1 MAKGELGLQTFD
13 MFLITTS
20 WRDEMQNH
28 QLVFWA
34 HSPQLGAVEL
44 VFQNTSPVFFV
55 DHEEKLPAFDFPI
68 DRKPLKLQN
77 FLGRQVDGLYFKT
90 QRDHRQGWERC
101 RATGVRHF
109 EADIRP
115 DERFL
120 MERFIRGGI
129 RVMGTAET
137 QEGFTRF
144 VDPKIKAQKVV
155 PEFSVVSL
163 DIETGVKSGELY
175 SIGVHFCG
183 RGQELK
189 KVFMLADRR
198 EDLPDQLALYPSETA
213 LLEAFLEWFIE
224 TDPDLI
230 IGWHV
235 IGFDLMFLERKCSE
249 LGLFLDLARGG
260 EEISLVEKPGAGYF
274 ATIPG
279 RIVIDGPPV
288 MRAAGFTFPNY
299 KLETV
304 AQEILDTGKLIASD
318 QNKIAE
324 IERQFREDKA
334 SLARYNLEDCV
345 LVSQIFEKAGI
356 LPFLIA
362 RVETSGLLMDELGL
376 PHAAFDRYYLPKLHR
391 MGLVA
396 PTAEESAKK
405 ATKTKNG
412 LEPKP
417 GIFESVVHLTLGSLL
432 PSMVCSFNIDPLSLL
447 RCDVDPAVT
456 PSGQSFSKSETILPH
471 YLLELID
478 GLQKAQAAGDPPASR
493 AFEMI
498 LENLC
503 TVLRSKNSRFY
514 RDELDEA
521 LSVCADWLL
530 KESRNFLESLGH
542 EVVYGDVD
550 TMLIRLSLRE
560 NADLEDTA
568 RKLAD
573 DLGHHCRRKMKAEFG
588 IDPTL
593 SFDFRQCFTKL
604 MLPEAKTQAE
614 AAKKRFGGLVLAG
627 GKQKLLFEGMSL
639 TGSDW
644 TPLAQ
649 DFQRAL
655 LHNYFTGEN
664 VETFIRTFV
673 ADLREGVYDDQLA
686 YRKKLKKDLDSY
698 ARNPPPQVRAARLL
712 SKPGKYIDYVFCKRG
727 PVPTSMIQND
737 LDYEH
742 YVEKQLQPVA
752 DTLLQL
758 LGRSFRSM
766 ADHKQFEL
774 F

>member
-1 MAKGELGLQTFD
+1 
-13 MFLITTS
+13 MFLLNTS
-20 WRDEMQNH
+20 WRDEMQRH

-44 VFQNTSPVFFV
+44 TFDNVNPVFFI
-55 DHEEKLPAFDFPI
+55 DRDEKLPAFDFPI
-68 DRKPLKLQN
+68 DRKALN
-77 FLGRQVDGLYFKT
+77 LGHFSGRPVDGLYFQT
-90 QRDHRQGWERC
+90 QRDHRLGWERC

-120 MERFIRGGI
+120 MERFIRGGL
-129 RVMGTAET
+129 RVMGTPEPM
-137 QEGFTRF
+137 EGFTRF
-144 VDPKIKAQKVV
+144 VDPKIKAQKVT
-155 PEFSVVSL
+155 PQFSVLSL

-175 SIGVHFCG
+175 SIGVHFQG

-189 KVFMLADRR
+189 KVFMLAGRWEELSD
-198 EDLPDQLALYPSETA
+198 ELAYYPSETE
-213 LLEAFLEWFIE
+213 LLEAFLEWFHE

-249 LGLFLDLARGG
+249 LGLVLDLARGG

-279 RIVIDGPPV
+279 RVVIDGPPV
-288 MRAAGFTFPNY
+288 IRAAGFTFPNY

-304 AQEILDTGKLIASD
+304 AQELLETGKLIATD

-345 LVSQIFEKAGI
+345 LVSRIFEKAGI

-391 MGLVA
+391 IGLVA
-396 PTAEESAKK
+396 PTAEESSKK
-405 ATKTKNG
+405 ASKTQNA
-412 LEPKP
+412 LPPKP
-417 GIFESVVHLTLGSLL
+417 GIYESVAHLTLGSLL

-447 RCDVDPAVT
+447 KSDVNPAET
-456 PSGQSFSKSETILPH
+456 PSGQSFSKTETILPH
-471 YLLELID
+471 YLLDLISGFEQAHGAEDLPVARAYEL
-478 GLQKAQAAGDPPASR
+478 
-493 AFEMI
+493 I

-514 RDELDEA
+514 KAEMDEA
-521 LSVCADWLL
+521 LSVCVDWLL
-530 KESRNFLESLGH
+530 NESRHFLESLGH
-542 EVVYGDVD
+542 EVIFGDMD
-550 TMLIRLSLRE
+550 TMLIRLQIREGESLE
-560 NADLEDTA
+560 QTA
-568 RKLAD
+568 RRLAG
-573 DLGHHCRRKMKAEFG
+573 DLGQHCRRKMKAEFG

-593 SFDFRQCFTKL
+593 SFDYKQCFLKL

-614 AAKKRFGGLVLAG
+614 AAKKRFGGMVLSK
-627 GKQKLLFEGMSL
+627 GKGKLLFEGMSL

-644 TPLAQ
+644 TPLGQ
-649 DFQRAL
+649 DFQRSL
-655 LHNYFTGEN
+655 LQKYFTGED
-664 VETFIRTFV
+664 VDAFIQTFLT
-673 ADLREGVYDDQLA
+673 ALREGAYDDQLA

-712 SKPGKYIDYVFCKRG
+712 SKPGKYVDYVYTKRG
-727 PVPTSMIQND
+727 PVPTSMVQND

-752 DTLLQL
+752 DTLLHL
-758 LGRSFRSM
+758 LGRSFRSV
-766 ADHKQFEL
+766 ADQKQFEL